1 MTQDVDQL
9 FGLGGKTALVTG
21 ASRGIGRAI
30 ALAYAE
36 AGADVALLAR
46 GVDNLEAV
54 AEEVRQRG
62 RRALVLACDVHEPD
76 QVEDSVRRAAEE
88 LGPLDIV
95 VNNAGGITSAGPF
108 LESSQEQ
115 WQREMR
121 LNFDS
126 VLQVCRIVGGAMTG
140 RGRGSIINMSSIAGE
155 SGLPNFSPYAVAKA
169 AVTALTHSLAAEWAN
184 SGVRVNAITAGW
196 LHTDLTDVLVTDEE
210 LSGRLLDVV
219 PMGRFGTPQDMVGLA
234 VYLASDASRFMTG
247 AAVVIDGGVSSF
259 YGGSAMLRPPGNEL
273 VSTVSGSGL

>member
-1 MTQDVDQL
+1 MTQGTDHM
-9 FGLGGKTALVTG
+9 FCLGGKTALVTG

-30 ALAYAE
+30 ALEYAA

-46 GVDNLEAV
+46 GIDNLEAV
-54 AEEVRQRG
+54 AEEVRQLG

-76 QVEDSVRRAAEE
+76 QMEDGVRRAADE

-108 LESSQEQ
+108 LETSQEQ

-121 LNFDS
+121 LNFES
-126 VLQVCRIVGGAMTG
+126 VLQVCRIVGGAMIE
-140 RGRGSIINMSSIAGE
+140 RGRGSIINMSSIVGE
-155 SGLPNFSPYAVAKA
+155 SGLPNFAPYAVSKA
-169 AVTALTHSLAAEWAN
+169 AVTALTHSLAAEWAH
-184 SGVRVNAITAGW
+184 SGVRVNAISAGW

-219 PMGRFGTPQDMVGLA
+219 PVGRFGTPQDLVGLA

-259 YGGSAMLRPPGNEL
+259 YGGSAMLRPPGGEL
-273 VSTVSGSGL
+273 VSAVTENL